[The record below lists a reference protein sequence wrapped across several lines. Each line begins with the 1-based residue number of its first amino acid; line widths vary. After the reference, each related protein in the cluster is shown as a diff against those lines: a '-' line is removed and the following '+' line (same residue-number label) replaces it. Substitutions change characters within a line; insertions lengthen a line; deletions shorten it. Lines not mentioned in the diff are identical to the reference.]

1 MNPDLKMRHKSLVC
15 IKVAIKGRDK
25 TDFNTHADKLH
36 SLHAQA
42 PGPAPTQTPCRALT
56 TPLPIPLTCTSQ
68 WQVSPMKGKPIDPL
82 GMGSLQFLSR
92 VAVHRS
98 CHSCWETAR
107 SRAMDTRQ
115 AARVARAET
124 RSKLSN
130 NMMMKST
137 VVSLKYRKVWKVRRK
152 VFTL

>member
-1 MNPDLKMRHKSLVC
+1 
-15 IKVAIKGRDK
+15 
-25 TDFNTHADKLH
+25 
-36 SLHAQA
+36 
-42 PGPAPTQTPCRALT
+42 
-56 TPLPIPLTCTSQ
+56 
-68 WQVSPMKGKPIDPL
+68 MKGKPIDPL

-130 NMMMKST
+130 NMMMDST
-137 VVSLKYRKVWKVRRK
+137 AVSLKYRQVWKVPGK
-152 VFTL
+152 SPWMNKKFGFFCVKAQSLLGVKTE